1 MFRGGVIIMS
11 KTWTIDSI
19 REYVAKNSDSKVL
32 SKEFTGF
39 SQKLD
44 FQCACGNAFQKP
56 WKKFKEN
63 HQRKCDVCQPPK
75 ASR

>member
-1 MFRGGVIIMS
+1 MKMN
-11 KTWTIDSI
+11 KKWTIQAI
-19 REYVAKNSDSKVL
+19 QEYVTKNTDTKLL

-44 FQCACGNAFQKP
+44 FECACGNKFQKP

-63 HQRKCDVCQPPK
+63 KQQKCDVCQPPK

>member
-1 MFRGGVIIMS
+1 MS

-19 REYVAKNSDSKVL
+19 RAYVEKNTDTKLVST
-32 SKEFTGF
+32 EFTGF

-44 FQCACGNAFQKP
+44 FKCACGTEFQKP

-63 HQRKCDVCQPPK
+63 RQQKCDVCQPPK

>member
-1 MFRGGVIIMS
+1 M
-11 KTWTIDSI
+11 IDI
-19 REYVAKNSDSKVL
+19 KLL

-39 SQKLD
+39 SQKLE
-44 FQCACGNAFQKP
+44 FECACGTKFQKP

-63 HQRKCDVCQPPK
+63 KQQKCEVCQPPK